1 MLTSNGMTLYS
12 RYHPKNIQ
20 KEETKWLTIGTAMV
34 FTRHTLK
41 NWLCR
46 RHPLAVLPRP
56 PAGISGPTSPCARPR
71 GETGSA
77 SLRKQ
82 YMNNI
87 YIYICMCV
95 CQCSIFYHF
104 LMCIYINTNRIKMYL
119 LNASTFTHLFTWC
132 IWMKQFL
139 SSSIIIHM
147 HMSIWGDLRGWK
159 MSDVFT
165 GYGIYQY
172 VWKASSRRSD
182 FLSSKK
188 CYLSSKYLNKS
199 WNT

>member
-1 MLTSNGMTLYS
+1 MLTSNGMTL
-12 RYHPKNIQ
+12 YHPKNIQ
-20 KEETKWLTIGTAMV
+20 KEETKRLTKGTAMV

-87 YIYICMCV
+87 YIYCV
-95 CQCSIFYHF
+95 SINVPLFITF
-104 LMCIYINTNRIKMYL
+104 WCIYIYTHRIIMYL

-132 IWMKQFL
+132 ISMKQF
-139 SSSIIIHM
+139 SSSSVIIHM

-165 GYGIYQY
+165 GYGIY

-182 FLSSKK
+182 FLSSKE
-188 CYLSSKYLNKS
+188 CYLSNKYLNKS

>member
-1 MLTSNGMTLYS
+1 MTDYRNSHGFYS
-12 RYHPKNIQ
+12 SYT
-20 KEETKWLTIGTAMV
+20 EELAMQAPSAG
-34 FTRHTLK
+34 
-41 NWLCR
+41 C
-46 RHPLAVLPRP
+46 A
-56 PAGISGPTSPCARPR
+56 PAAPSWDQWPDKSMCETQ

-87 YIYICMCV
+87 YICMCV

-104 LMCIYINTNRIKMYL
+104 LMYIYINTNRIKMYL

-165 GYGIYQY
+165 GYGIY

-182 FLSSKK
+182 FLSSKE
-188 CYLSSKYLNKS
+188 CYLSNKYLNKS

>member
-1 MLTSNGMTLYS
+1 MLTSNGMTL
-12 RYHPKNIQ
+12 YHPKNIQ

-82 YMNNI
+82 YMNNMYI
-87 YIYICMCV
+87 YIYIHVCV
-95 CQCSIFYHF
+95 CVNQCSIFLSLFDVY
-104 LMCIYINTNRIKMYL
+104 IYTNRIKMYL

-147 HMSIWGDLRGWK
+147 HMSIWGDWGGEKWATYLLGTVYTSMFGRLRVVDQISYPAK
-159 MSDVFT
+159 NAT
-165 GYGIYQY
+165 
-172 VWKASSRRSD
+172 
-182 FLSSKK
+182 
-188 CYLSSKYLNKS
+188 
-199 WNT
+199 